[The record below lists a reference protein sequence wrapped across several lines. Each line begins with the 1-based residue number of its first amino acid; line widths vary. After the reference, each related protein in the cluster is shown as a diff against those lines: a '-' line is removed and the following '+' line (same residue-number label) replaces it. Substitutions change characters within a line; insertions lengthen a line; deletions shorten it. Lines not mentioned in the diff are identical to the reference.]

1 MFADMTA
8 RHSFRLGEKPSYRS
22 SSKGAGALDR
32 LVESQRHRYA
42 RDAAIFRDMR
52 MSKSIRNDPDIA
64 LGRLAEERRSN
75 LHYNNAANK
84 TGINTRGIYQSVT
97 PIYSQAFGALSSFG
111 SPGKYGTGKL
121 RMSGFSKS
129 PEESAAPAAPL
140 TPAERRARR
149 LAEIRRRQQE
159 MLGGQV
165 RDRPAALVP
174 VRRGQ
179 VMIAA
184 PPPNYYNP
192 LPNAAAIGGGT
203 PAYQP
208 GNRASPA
215 FERRAGSAVATA
227 IATPGRPARNPD
239 FTHRSPASPGNGAG
253 GMMHEPPAARRGL
266 SLTPIGYRRSKRH
279 LNPIAYLPVDDW
291 RK

>member
-1 MFADMTA
+1 MPLAFFLWS
-8 RHSFRLGEKPSYRS
+8 HSTQLGFLFPSHLHLTS
-22 SSKGAGALDR
+22 SYVKKSACAK
-32 LVESQRHRYA
+32 STHRGCTWA
-42 RDAAIFRDMR
+42 
-52 MSKSIRNDPDIA
+52 
-64 LGRLAEERRSN
+64 
-75 LHYNNAANK
+75 
-84 TGINTRGIYQSVT
+84 
-97 PIYSQAFGALSSFG
+97 
-111 SPGKYGTGKL
+111 TGKSRL
-121 RMSGFSKS
+121 W
-129 PEESAAPAAPL
+129 
-140 TPAERRARR
+140 RACR

-179 VMIAA
+179 VMITA

-208 GNRASPA
+208 GNRAGPA

-266 SLTPIGYRRSKRH
+266 SLTPVGNRRSNRH

>member
-1 MFADMTA
+1 MTA
-8 RHSFRLGEKPSYRS
+8 RHSFRLGERPSYRP

-97 PIYSQAFGALSSFG
+97 PIYSKAFGALSSFG

-121 RMSGFSKS
+121 RVSGVSKS
-129 PEESAAPAAPL
+129 PEELVAPL
-140 TPAERRARR
+140 TPAERRTHR
-149 LAEIRRRQQE
+149 LAEIRRRQQV

-165 RDRPAALVP
+165 RARPAALVP
-174 VRRGQ
+174 VRRGP
-179 VMIAA
+179 VMIVA
-184 PPPNYYNP
+184 PPPNYNP

-266 SLTPIGYRRSKRH
+266 SLTPVGNRRSNRH

-291 RK
+291 RI